1 MKVTRFVFI
10 LLSAPKRIYFAE
22 SCDKAKLYEWEHT
35 CKKFSNPYN
44 KKNNLYVKIK

>member
-10 LLSAPKRIYFAE
+10 LLSAPIRKYFAE

-35 CKKFSNPYN
+35 RKKIQSS
-44 KKNNLYVKIK
+44 I

>member
-10 LLSAPKRIYFAE
+10 LFSAPIRMYYAE

-35 CKKFSNPYN
+35 RKKFRNPYN
-44 KKNNLYVKIK
+44 KK